1 MLWVIK
7 LVQLVPT
14 NPSKPPKLEA
24 MHFPKA
30 ASPWGKDLK
39 GVDEQQTNST
49 HVCNYIY
56 IYVSIYNCVY
66 NVLYIM

>member
-39 GVDEQQTNST
+39 GVDEQ
-49 HVCNYIY
+49 YI
-56 IYVSIYNCVY
+56 IYYVNRNEYAV
-66 NVLYIM
+66 